1 MTMASLFL
9 PRNTERLGEPV
20 APRGTNA
27 EAECHDAD
35 RNSTRVQRRDA
46 APMRINRKIT
56 ARQREVLRFVYDHIV
71 AQGFAPTIR
80 AIGEHFGIRSL
91 NGANDHLDSLERRGL
106 LLRTQVSAGHRTLR
120 VTPAGHRELDVVP
133 VAARPDE
140 APLLSFQA
148 AMFPLVE
155 SSEVSA

>member
-1 MTMASLFL
+1 MASLFL
-9 PRNTERLGEPV
+9 LQNTERLGEPA
-20 APRGTNA
+20 APRDINA

-35 RNSTRVQRRDA
+35 RNSTRVQRRDPA
-46 APMRINRKIT
+46 PPMRINRKIT
-56 ARQREVLRFVYDHIV
+56 PRQREVLRFVYDHIA

-80 AIGEHFGIRSL
+80 AIGEQFGIRST

-120 VTPAGHRELDVVP
+120 VTPAGHRELGVP
-133 VAARPDE
+133 SVTARPDE
-140 APLLSFQA
+140 VPLLSFQA

-155 SSEVSA
+155 GSEVSA